1 MRRHPWRVPSEV
13 SHSTFCNQIDKQCGA
28 KKSRSTPSTQTWQFS
43 HLQQRLN
50 LLTTTRHLLF
60 LVSQYS
66 VADDFHILIT
76 SLLEN
81 VSIFLK
87 NLDIEH
93 LPPSSFS
100 SRNNSLVYC
109 SVITFSSY
117 IPFTWDI
124 NVFKVW
130 HSFSSRLA
138 KDWTS
143 ASRTAGS
150 YSKSSCCRSFKTP
163 PSTTHHRKPSDLDRV
178 SASARTASLHCFSLT
193 CSKSC
198 WVVCWSF
205 TRRLDTVWSLMP
217 LYAIYS
223 CWKSP

>member
-13 SHSTFCNQIDKQCGA
+13 SHSTFCKQIDETMWSKEEEEQ
-28 KKSRSTPSTQTWQFS
+28 SVNTTREIFTSSTK
-43 HLQQRLN
+43 N
-50 LLTTTRHLLF
+50 YILLTTTRHLLF

-76 SLLEN
+76 SLL
-81 VSIFLK
+81 
-87 NLDIEH
+87 DIEH

-100 SRNNSLVYC
+100 SRNSLVYC

-150 YSKSSCCRSFKTP
+150 YGTSSCCRSFKTP
-163 PSTTHHRKPSDLDRV
+163 LSTTHHRKPSDLDRV
-178 SASARTASLHCFSLT
+178 SASARTSSLHCFSLT

-205 TRRLDTVWSLMP
+205 TRRLETVWSLMS

>member
-1 MRRHPWRVPSEV
+1 MEQRRVGALCQHKHGNVHISNKELNFTDYNNTPIISSQSALRSWWFPY
-13 SHSTFCNQIDKQCGA
+13 SHHLPTWKCID
-28 KKSRSTPSTQTWQFS
+28 
-43 HLQQRLN
+43 
-50 LLTTTRHLLF
+50 F
-60 LVSQYS
+60 LK
-66 VADDFHILIT
+66 
-76 SLLEN
+76 
-81 VSIFLK
+81 K

-150 YSKSSCCRSFKTP
+150 YGTSSCCRSFKTP

-193 CSKSC
+193 CSKNC

-205 TRRLDTVWSLMP
+205 TRRLETVWSLMS